1 MECKPNPSQTSP
13 DCWQI
18 ALMGEYGA
26 AVYGSRG
33 DDTGQHPVSAG
44 AEYGTSHSPAGDAA
58 VPLCASMMIAGA
70 VILAAIM
77 ARAGVR
83 RTR

>member
-33 DDTGQHPVSAG
+33 DDTGNHPSYDG
-44 AEYGTSHSPAGDAA
+44 AGDMAISTCAA
-58 VPLCASMMIAGA
+58 VMITGA
-70 VILAAIM
+70 FILAMIM
-77 ARAGVR
+77 IRAEKVR
-83 RTR
+83 RR